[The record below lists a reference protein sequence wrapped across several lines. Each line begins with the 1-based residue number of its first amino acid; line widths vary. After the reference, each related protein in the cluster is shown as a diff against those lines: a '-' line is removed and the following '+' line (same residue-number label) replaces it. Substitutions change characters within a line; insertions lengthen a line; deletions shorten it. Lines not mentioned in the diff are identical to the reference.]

1 MAKYKMNV
9 PLLSLSGPLFIIALA
24 ILLFAFGLSQEGMN
38 TKLGFSV
45 CSVVLVMLAATQIYI
60 VKSVAYEIN
69 DDGLKITG
77 VIANIRYN
85 FSELEGFRTIGGFS
99 PFLFSVAS
107 IKGYSALTHRIFM
120 PGLGFEISQP
130 AILIETNKIGK
141 LTKIKTVLAVNP
153 ESREQFIAELKKRKI
168 PELK

>member
-9 PLLSLSGPLFIIALA
+9 SLLSLSGPLFIIALA
-24 ILLFAFGLSQEGMN
+24 ILLFAFGLSQESMN
-38 TKLGFSV
+38 LKLGFSV

-77 VIANIRYN
+77 VIANIQYD
-85 FSELEGFRTIGGFS
+85 FSELEGFRTIGGLTPFS
-99 PFLFSVAS
+99 TVV
-107 IKGYSALTHRIFM
+107 IQEYSASTHRIFQ
-120 PGLGFEISQP
+120 PGLGFETSFNQP
-130 AILIETNKIGK
+130 AILIETSKAGK
-141 LTKIKTVLAVNP
+141 LTKIKTVLVVNP